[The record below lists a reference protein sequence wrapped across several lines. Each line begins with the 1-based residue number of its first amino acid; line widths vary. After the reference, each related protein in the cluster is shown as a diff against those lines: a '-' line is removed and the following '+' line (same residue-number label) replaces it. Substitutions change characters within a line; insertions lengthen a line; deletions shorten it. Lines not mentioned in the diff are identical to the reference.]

1 MIAIKFRQV
10 SEFATADPGELNRQ
24 LSQLED
30 SHEDAISKVAAQA
43 EPTPTVSGRK
53 RATDLA
59 KLDELTL
66 ADATSA
72 DVVVLLPTPST
83 KIAGKGLV
91 VISVSAANNVIV
103 QPVAGLV
110 NGAASLTI
118 AAVGATRFYC
128 SGEGWYA

>member
-1 MIAIKFRQV
+1 MIAVKFRTV
-10 SEFATADPGELNRQ
+10 SEFATTNPTELGRQ

-30 SHEDAISKVAAQA
+30 GHEEALSKVAALA

-72 DVVVLLPTPST
+72 NVMVLLPTPST
-83 KIAGKGLV
+83 KIAGKSLV
-91 VISVSAANNVIV
+91 VIAVSAANNVIV